1 MASHEEYENLL
12 PPLLNTATRLR
23 ITVLD
28 VTTTSARFNLGA
40 LLTTAGQHFIEMTAD
55 GCDVYYA
62 FNDSDAG
69 TVDETVQ
76 TSGVTACAVLFDGA
90 QKTVKLFGNH
100 KWIVLKGSTD
110 GSLRINI
117 ASLDAGQS
125 PKDV

>member
-12 PPLLNTATRLR
+12 PPLLNTATKLR

-40 LLTTAGQHFIEMTAD
+40 LLSTAGKHFIEMTAH

-76 TSGVTACAVLFDGA
+76 TSGVTACAVLFDGV
-90 QKTVKLFGNH
+90 QKTVKLFGDH